1 MKTLLNTLKDRL
13 TNRQPTVL
21 VTVVASS
28 GSTPRGTG
36 ARMLVGEEG
45 RIYGTI
51 GGGAVEYRSTQMAV
65 EALKQKSSYTNAFT
79 LTKDDVANLGMIC
92 GGAVTVF
99 FQYIG
104 GEREDVLRMVQAACG
119 MCGRDEDAW
128 LIVETTDES
137 AWEMGV
143 YSRSAGLVGLENA
156 PEGLVQRLNAPIVSL
171 ELSGRRFYAEQ
182 FVAAGRV
189 IIFGCGHVA
198 QELAPVLSHL
208 GFRVVALDD
217 RPQFA
222 NRELFPT
229 ADHVGL
235 VDFSRIADT
244 IEITENDYV
253 CVMTRGHRFDTE
265 VERQVLRTRAYY
277 IGIMGSRPKKQQVE
291 KLLLEEGFTQRDLD
305 RVHMPIGTAIKAQTP
320 AELAIS
326 IAGELIQKRA
336 EKNGL

>member
-13 TNRQPTVL
+13 AAKEPTVL

-36 ARMLVGEEG
+36 ARMLVGDAG
-45 RIYGTI
+45 RILGTI

-65 EALKQKSSYTNAFT
+65 EALGQKSSYTNAFK

-92 GGAVTVF
+92 GGDVTVF

-104 GEREDVLRMVQAACG
+104 GEREDVLAVVETACE

-128 LIVETTDES
+128 LIIETTDES
-137 AWEMGV
+137 DWGMGV
-143 YSRSAGLVGLENA
+143 YSRSFGFAGLKNCPNGLA
-156 PEGLVQRLNAPIVSL
+156 GMLNAPLVKA
-171 ELSGRRFYAEQ
+171 EFEGRRFYAEQ
-182 FVAAGRV
+182 FVTAGRA

-222 NRELFPT
+222 NKELFPT
-229 ADHVGL
+229 VEYVGP

-244 IEITENDYV
+244 IAVNENDYV
-253 CVMTRGHRFDTE
+253 CVMTRGHAFDTE
-265 VERQVLRTRAYY
+265 VQKQVLRTAAGYV
-277 IGIMGSRPKKQQVE
+277 GVMGSIHKKAAVQ
-291 KLLLEEGFTQRDLD
+291 KLLLADGIPQKDID
-305 RVHMPIGTAIKAQTP
+305 RVCTPIGTAIKAQTP

-326 IAGELIQKRA
+326 IAGEMILKRA
-336 EKNGL
+336 ERNGL

>member
-13 TNRQPTVL
+13 VAKQPTVL

-45 RIYGTI
+45 RIIGTI

-65 EALKQKSSYTNAFT
+65 KALFEKSSYTNAFT

-104 GEREDVLRMVQAACG
+104 TEREDIFQVVKTACE
-119 MCGRDEDAW
+119 MCENDEDAW
-128 LIVETTDES
+128 LVIETTDES
-137 AWEMGV
+137 DWGMGV
-143 YSRSAGLVGLENA
+143 YSRSMGLVGLQN
-156 PEGLVQRLNAPIVSL
+156 PPNGLTGMLNAPLVKA
-171 ELSGRRFYAEQ
+171 EMEGRRFYAEQ
-182 FVAAGRV
+182 FVTAGRA

-222 NRELFPT
+222 SKELFPT
-229 ADHVGL
+229 VEQVGL
-235 VDFSRIADT
+235 VDFSCIADT
-244 IEITENDYV
+244 IQINENDYV
-253 CVMTRGHRFDTE
+253 CIMTRGHAYDTE
-265 VERQVLRTRAYY
+265 VQKQVLRTKAYY
-277 IGIMGSRPKKQQVE
+277 IGVMGSIHKKAAVE
-291 KLLLEEGFTQRDLD
+291 KLLLEDGIPQQDID
-305 RVHMPIGTAIKAQTP
+305 RVCMPIGMAIKAQTP
-320 AELAIS
+320 AEIAIS
-326 IAGELIQKRA
+326 IAGEMIQKRA
-336 EKNGL
+336 ERNGL

>member
-13 TNRQPTVL
+13 KNRKPTVL

-45 RIYGTI
+45 RIFGTI
-51 GGGAVEYRSTQMAV
+51 GGGAVEYRSTRMAV
-65 EALKQKSSYTNAFT
+65 EALHQKSSYTNAFT
-79 LTKDDVANLGMIC
+79 LTKDDIANLGMIC

-99 FQYIG
+99 FQYID
-104 GEREDVLRMVQAACG
+104 GEREDVRNVVETACA
-119 MCGRDEDAW
+119 MCERDEDAW
-128 LIVETTDES
+128 LIIETTDES
-137 AWEMGV
+137 AWGMGV
-143 YSRSAGLVGLENA
+143 YSRSFGLVGLENA
-156 PEGLVQRLNAPIVSL
+156 PESLTGMLNRPLVKA
-171 ELSGRRFYAEQ
+171 ELDGRRFYAEQ
-182 FVAAGRV
+182 IVTAGRA

-217 RPQFA
+217 RPAFA

-229 ADHVGL
+229 ADYVGI

-253 CVMTRGHRFDTE
+253 CIMTRGHAFDTE
-265 VERQVLRTRAYY
+265 VERQVLRTKAYY
-277 IGIMGSRPKKQQVE
+277 IGIMGSRPKKQTVE
-291 KLLLEEGFTQRDLD
+291 KMLLEEGFSQEDLD

>member
-13 TNRQPTVL
+13 AAKEPTVL

-36 ARMLVGEEG
+36 ARMLVGDKG
-45 RIYGTI
+45 RILGTI

-65 EALKQKSSYTNAFT
+65 EALREKSSYTNAFR

-92 GGAVTVF
+92 GGDVTVF

-104 GEREDVLRMVQAACG
+104 GEREDVLAVVTAACE

-128 LIVETTDES
+128 LIIETTDES
-137 AWEMGV
+137 DWGMGV
-143 YSRSAGLVGLENA
+143 CSRSFGLVGLKNS
-156 PEGLVQRLNAPIVSL
+156 PNGLEGILNAPLVKA
-171 ELSGRRFYAEQ
+171 EVEARRFYAEQ
-182 FVAAGRV
+182 FVTAGRAV
-189 IIFGCGHVA
+189 IFGCGHVA

-208 GFRVVALDD
+208 GFRVFVLDD

-222 NRELFPT
+222 CRELFPSVE
-229 ADHVGL
+229 HVGP

-244 IEITENDYV
+244 IEINENDYV
-253 CVMTRGHRFDTE
+253 CVMTRGHAFDTE
-265 VERQVLRTRAYY
+265 VEKQVLRTKACYV
-277 IGIMGSRPKKQQVE
+277 GVMGSRQKKAAVE
-291 KLLLEEGFTQRDLD
+291 KLLLADGIPQKDID
-305 RVHMPIGTAIKAQTP
+305 RVCIPIGTAIKAQTP

-326 IAGELIQKRA
+326 IAGEMIMKRA
-336 EKNGL
+336 ERNGL